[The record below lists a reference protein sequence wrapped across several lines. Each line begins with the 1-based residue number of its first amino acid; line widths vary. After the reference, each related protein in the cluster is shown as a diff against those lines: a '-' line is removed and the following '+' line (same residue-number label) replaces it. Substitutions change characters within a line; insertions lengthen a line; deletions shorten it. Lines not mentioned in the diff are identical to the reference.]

1 MEKNVIGGYV
11 VSIISVVFVPE
22 GIAMAADSRLT
33 GVIQHPDGIRD
44 RFTISDNS
52 QKLFLLNKSQVGISC
67 CGEMLIKNKTIGD
80 FIRSFEIDCVDEND
94 SVPSIALKLQKY
106 LIQQN
111 PSSQTSFYVAGYDKD
126 VPFVFAV
133 GAGFLINNNSSENE
147 YNFIFNG
154 EVEAFDKLINGN
166 KPTIL
171 DYFHMPLKDAMD
183 LAEFVV
189 ELTIKYQRFET
200 RVATCGGPIDLLVIT
215 KDYAKFVKHKI
226 LNP

>member
-1 MEKNVIGGYV
+1 MVKIVIGGHT

-33 GVIQHPDGIRD
+33 GVLQHPDGVRD
-44 RFTISDNS
+44 RFTVSDNS
-52 QKLFLLNKSQVGISC
+52 QKLFLLTKSQVGISC
-67 CGEMLIKNKTIGD
+67 CGDMLINNQTIGD
-80 FIRSFEIDCVDEND
+80 FIRNFEIECVDEND
-94 SVPSIALKLQKY
+94 SVPSIAAKLQKY
-106 LIQQN
+106 LIKQN
-111 PSSQTSFYVAGYDKD
+111 SSSQTAFYVAGYDKD

-133 GAGFLINNNSSENE
+133 GTGFLLHRNGSDNE

-154 EVEAFDKLINGN
+154 ETEAFDKLINGN

-171 DYFHMPLKDAMD
+171 DYYHMPLKDAMD